1 MDGYIKD
8 AIFAIIMPNNLA
20 KLIPVCPELEKIAPN
35 NVNHPLL
42 LEVVDQITDEAQS
55 VLPSKRSGF
64 IIEAMLYANIYGQ
77 ISHLSPKNATKDLRK
92 MWKGYEHHFQRF
104 NKHIFSNGKKRQA
117 LPDQPA
123 MSRFLQRISESGVS
137 EEFGNLLLWAQFLY
151 LLKDGRIHDDLT
163 LIADYHDEACQKD
176 KTDSYCFGTKEGKT
190 VHRTL
195 AFSVISGSIHLI
207 IATFKIKKT
216 QHKLPLFEE
225 IMTKIQKIGL
235 NIKYALLDRG
245 FYRKEIL
252 AAMKNWQI
260 TTILPGRTCTD
271 TKQKI
276 KLWIQDQSGRT
287 GKLTLKLKYVKKRG
301 WQRLMMD
308 YVLVGKRG
316 HALSEVKHDL
326 RQGKITEADATK
338 RVFPLLVIRGNSKGI
353 KMVRGNE
360 DYIRSLYRERWEI
373 EIAFRQTHL
382 IGRGNWYQNRD
393 KRLFNFTIKCF
404 IYNLWQIEREKI
416 HQISTGMEPLT
427 LDEFC
432 GRMIENRTI
441 SPS

>member
-1 MDGYIKD
+1 MT
-8 AIFAIIMPNNLA
+8 NSLA
-20 KLIPVCPELEKIAPN
+20 KLIPVCPELERIAPN
-35 NVNHPLL
+35 NINHPLL
-42 LEVVDQITDEAQS
+42 LEVVDQITDDAQS

-64 IIEAMLYANIYGQ
+64 IIDAMLYANIYGQ
-77 ISHLSPKNATKDLRK
+77 ISHLSPKKATNDLRK

-104 NKHIFSNGKKRQA
+104 NKRTFSNGKKRQA

-151 LLKDGRIHDDLT
+151 LLKEGKIHDDVT
-163 LIADYHDEACQKD
+163 LIADYHDEPCQKD
-176 KTDSYCFGTKEGKT
+176 KADSYCFGTKEGKT

-195 AFSVISGSIHLI
+195 AFSVISESIHLI
-207 IATFKIKKT
+207 IATYKIKKI

-225 IMTKIQKIGL
+225 IVTKIQKIGL

-252 AAMKNWQI
+252 AALKNWHI

-287 GKLTLKLKYVKKRG
+287 GKLTLKLKYVKKSG

-316 HALSEVKHDL
+316 HALSEVKRDL
-326 RQGKITEADATK
+326 RQGKITEADAAK
-338 RVFPLLVIRGNSKGI
+338 QIFPLLVIKGNSKGL

-382 IGRGNWYQNRD
+382 IGIGNWYQNRD
-393 KRLFNFTIKCF
+393 KHLFNFNIKCF
-404 IYNLWQIEREKI
+404 IYNLWQIERDKI
-416 HQISTGMEPLT
+416 HQIDPDTDPLT